1 MTQSYWSRRDRIRW
15 QRAFEQAFHDYR
27 QMTRSEDL
35 AIELA
40 ERDANRLCNI
50 NNEGPDEQLTKQ
62 AP

>member
-1 MTQSYWSRRDRIRW
+1 MTQSYWNRRDRTRW
-15 QRAFEQAFHDYR
+15 QREFERAFHDYR

-50 NNEGPDEQLTKQ
+50 NEGPDEQPAKQ

>member
-1 MTQSYWSRRDRIRW
+1 MTQSYWNRRDRIRW
-15 QRAFEQAFHDYR
+15 QRAFERAFHDYR

-50 NNEGPDEQLTKQ
+50 NEGPDEQLTKQ

>member
-15 QRAFEQAFHDYR
+15 QRAFERAFHDYR

-40 ERDANRLCNI
+40 ERAANRLCNI
-50 NNEGPDEQLTKQ
+50 SEEPDEQPTKQ